1 MIGWLLVCL
10 IVYLFIFL
18 LYIGLLVII
27 VYLFVYICVYS
38 LSTIGALSQHSIPA
52 SADTTERHLLL
63 YTVTS
68 RATLSEDHSA
78 RLLLFLHSFPDAAVI
93 QEQSVPRLPE
103 GELS

>member
-1 MIGWLLVCL
+1 M

-27 VYLFVYICVYS
+27 VYLFVYISVYS

-52 SADTTERHLLL
+52 SADTTECHLLL

-68 RATLSEDHSA
+68 GASLPEDHSA